1 MHESFISKSDIQ
13 SVKWCP
19 YKDPAKPKKVCAAL
33 VGGKSILYLKP
44 ETQEHFMFNFGA
56 NYGKAVTFEWF
67 GENTM
72 IIGFSTGVVS
82 MVSTK
87 ANELGQELAVA
98 SVGNMVIESL
108 NVNQELNKI
117 AVACQ
122 GSIRFI
128 QMSDWTECVADRIE
142 ITKSCGKITRID
154 WTKDGSILTVT
165 TSNGYFLGFLTVI
178 PNLFSSYET
187 NVALLSS
194 LTEISVVDCAQNN
207 MVIAKTELEIEPS
220 FI

>member
-1 MHESFISKSDIQ
+1 
-13 SVKWCP
+13 
-19 YKDPAKPKKVCAAL
+19 
-33 VGGKSILYLKP
+33 
-44 ETQEHFMFNFGA
+44 MFNFGA

-128 QMSDWTECVADRIE
+128 
-142 ITKSCGKITRID
+142 
-154 WTKDGSILTVT
+154 
-165 TSNGYFLGFLTVI
+165 
-178 PNLFSSYET
+178 
-187 NVALLSS
+187 
-194 LTEISVVDCAQNN
+194 
-207 MVIAKTELEIEPS
+207 
-220 FI
+220 